1 MGIGGEGIVGEKEE
15 EREEKSEEREREE
28 RGSVR
33 GFLKGPWFR
42 GGSVGVEEVV
52 HSSGGGRG
60 GRGGG
65 GGGGKRSEG
74 ASGQIKVVDFDIVR
88 II

>member
-52 HSSGGGRG
+52 HSSGGGR
-60 GRGGG
+60 RG
-65 GGGGKRSEG
+65 GGGGKRAEG